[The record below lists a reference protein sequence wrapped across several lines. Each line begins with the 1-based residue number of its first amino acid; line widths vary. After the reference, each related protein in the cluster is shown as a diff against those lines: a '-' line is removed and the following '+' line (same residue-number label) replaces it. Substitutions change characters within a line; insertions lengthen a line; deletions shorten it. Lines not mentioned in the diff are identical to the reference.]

1 MVRLISP
8 YGPGG
13 SNDISLRL
21 LAEEFGRN
29 LHQQFIVENKPGAGT
44 RIANDTVAHAPGDGY
59 TLLYVA
65 APYATA
71 EALFGKLTYE
81 RKDLQPVAMAVIA
94 PLFLIISADAPFK
107 TLPELI
113 AYGKSKPDGLTF
125 ASPGAGSQPHLAGEL
140 LFRDAGVKGLNIPF
154 RGDAA
159 SYTELLA
166 GRVDATLTAL
176 PTALPYIQSGKFIV
190 LGVASAERSALYPQ
204 APTLREQGFPN
215 VAAAGWYGF
224 MAPSTTPRA
233 IVDKLQAEVLRAL
246 AEPAIKDKLTA
257 QGLEVRAGTAAEFG
271 QFIDNETQKMDR
283 ADPRG
288 RASRASDGYEQG
300 MEMKNALIKRAAAAA
315 TCSRAVDPDR
325 TGAKEIRSR
334 RIRHRDQGRPDRPA
348 QRSGLGLCRD
358 RQDPGRL
365 HENDQRSGRRE
376 RPQGQL
382 DPV

>member
-1 MVRLISP
+1 MTITRRALLGAVAVGVSASSFSAYAEDVWPSRMVRLISP

-21 LAEEFGRN
+21 LAEEFSRS
-29 LHQQFIVENKPGAGT
+29 LRQQFIVENKPGAGT
-44 RIANDTVAHAPGDGY
+44 RIANDMVAHAPGDGY
-59 TLLYVA
+59 TILYVA

-81 RKDLQPVAMAVIA
+81 RGDLQPIAIAVIA

-107 TLPELI
+107 TLPDLI

-176 PTALPYIQSGKFIV
+176 PTALPYIQSGKFTV

-215 VAAAGWYGF
+215 VVAAGWYGF
-224 MAPSTTPRA
+224 MVPSTTPRA
-233 IVDKLQAEVLRAL
+233 VVDKLQAEVLRAL

-271 QFIDNETQKMDR
+271 QFIDAETQKWAR
-283 ADPRG
+283 
-288 RASRASDGYEQG
+288 
-300 MEMKNALIKRAAAAA
+300 LIREA
-315 TCSRAVDPDR
+315 
-325 TGAKEIRSR
+325 
-334 RIRHRDQGRPDRPA
+334 
-348 QRSGLGLCRD
+348 GLKG
-358 RQDPGRL
+358 
-365 HENDQRSGRRE
+365 E
-376 RPQGQL
+376 
-382 DPV
+382 